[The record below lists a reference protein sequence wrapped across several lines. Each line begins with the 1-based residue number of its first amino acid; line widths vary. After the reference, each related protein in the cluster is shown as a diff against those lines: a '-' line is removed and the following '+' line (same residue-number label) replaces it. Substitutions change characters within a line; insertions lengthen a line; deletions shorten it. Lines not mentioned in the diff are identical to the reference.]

1 MSFHGLPTQPV
12 WSIWTCWLNEPELF
26 MHRFC
31 CCLFFFVA
39 NFITFLLTD
48 RNSLVKILSIVDLI
62 SSSQNA
68 KMSNVKTKA
77 FSWIYLLKHLFL
89 LETDIFPEDHFRSTS
104 MTPSRSAINK
114 KKRDKVT
121 AFEAVL
127 YQLAWDVILFVRRV
141 TCHMTLLLGARFSCL
156 NQWYYIVLSLTN

>member
-1 MSFHGLPTQPV
+1 MCKLLAWSLLFIVHG
-12 WSIWTCWLNEPELF
+12 
-26 MHRFC
+26 RFYPSKKTPDYKM
-31 CCLFFFVA
+31 
-39 NFITFLLTD
+39 IHQLLTLFWIIS
-48 RNSLVKILSIVDLI
+48 NILTFHFYTFSVIYTFYFYIAFEELTFYQKCSIKCVLYSLFYRQELLSIVDLI

-114 KKRDKVT
+114 KKKKKTR
-121 AFEAVL
+121 
-127 YQLAWDVILFVRRV
+127 
-141 TCHMTLLLGARFSCL
+141 
-156 NQWYYIVLSLTN
+156 

>member
-31 CCLFFFVA
+31 CCLFFFCFFA
-39 NFITFLLTD
+39 NLITFLLTD

-114 KKRDKVT
+114 KKKKRQGNGFWSGVVSISLRCHPLRQTSNMPHDTSSGCALFLFKSM
-121 AFEAVL
+121 
-127 YQLAWDVILFVRRV
+127 ILF
-141 TCHMTLLLGARFSCL
+141 S
-156 NQWYYIVLSLTN
+156 S